1 MCSFPHKAPLWCK
14 TYSLCLNFSCI
25 FSWVS
30 SFPLVAECP
39 GISKELSCCTQ
50 QGAWQQ
56 ASGLDR
62 ACVSLQVEGE
72 NDEQPSTDQASAV
85 KTKNVFIA
93 QNVASLQELGRSV
106 STVRKLIYT
115 LTQTSCLC
123 FFHVEE
129 NQAPDRGP
137 LDSVPF
143 CQSRWLREAAPSV
156 PEPAVFPALHQSVP
170 GCSGSQFLLHHAC
183 DSS

>member
-1 MCSFPHKAPLWCK
+1 MSC
-14 TYSLCLNFSCI
+14 LCLNFSCI

-93 QNVASLQELGRSV
+93 QNVASLQELGKSV

-170 GCSGSQFLLHHAC
+170 GCSGSQFLFHHAC